1 MPVLETLRQAL
12 PELSKSERRAADY
25 LLQYP
30 NDMRRMTC
38 DAIAAA
44 SGCDSAQRRIRLD
57 LRVKDGFFVF
67 ACENSRC
74 PAVDADRAHGRGLG
88 RKIVK
93 AIVERYD
100 CLMDTEQTEEMYKV
114 TIAMPI
120 DWELS

>member
-44 SGCDSAQRRIRLD
+44 SGSSRSAWSPWPSGYQAWMAMHSFC
-57 LRVKDGFFVF
+57 K
-67 ACENSRC
+67 
-74 PAVDADRAHGRGLG
+74 
-88 RKIVK
+88 K
-93 AIVERYD
+93 ALYSFS
-100 CLMDTEQTEEMYKV
+100 
-114 TIAMPI
+114 
-120 DWELS
+120 WE